1 MSRSYDALLNLLV
14 FTRANISGLCQPKIS
29 SGLAQA
35 QQCGSFGGMIDLF
48 KLLGGWLVGLFRSH
62 AGREAEIMFLR
73 HQLLILRRSAPRRL
87 RLRTGDR
94 LIFLWLYRLF
104 PSLLGAA
111 IIFKPETLVRWHRS
125 GFRLYWRWKSRRRVG
140 RPEVPTEIRDLVRTI
155 SRDNPLWGSPRIH
168 GELLKLGIDIA
179 QSTVAKYMCRRRRP
193 PSTGWRVF
201 LRIHTAHIAAVDLFV
216 IPTIGFKLLY
226 GLVILRLERR
236 RLVWINVT
244 AHPTAEWIARQIT
257 EAFPWDE
264 APRYLIRDRDTAY
277 GVAVTRRLR
286 AMGIR
291 DRPISP
297 RSPWQNGHVERLI
310 GSIRRECLDHVV
322 ALGERHV
329 RDLLTN
335 YQAYYNGA
343 RTHLALAKDAPFR
356 RPPQTVGRIASIPWL
371 GGLHRQYTRMA

>member
-1 MSRSYDALLNLLV
+1 MLPKPV
-14 FTRANISGLCQPKIS
+14 ISC
-29 SGLAQA
+29 ATDTA
-35 QQCGSFGGMIDLF
+35 
-48 KLLGGWLVGLFRSH
+48 
-62 AGREAEIMFLR
+62 
-73 HQLLILRRSAPRRL
+73 
-87 RLRTGDR
+87 
-94 LIFLWLYRLF
+94 
-104 PSLLGAA
+104 
-111 IIFKPETLVRWHRS
+111 TLVRWHCS

-140 RPEVPTEIRDLVRTI
+140 RPQVPSEIRDLVRTI
-155 SRDNPLWGSPRIH
+155 SSDNPLWGAPRIH

-179 QSTVAKYMCRRRRP
+179 QSTVAKYMCRRRGP
-193 PSTGWRVF
+193 PSTGWRAF
-201 LRIHTAHIAAVDLFV
+201 LRIHTAHIAAIDLFV

-257 EAFPWDE
+257 EAFLWGE
-264 APRYLIRDRDTAY
+264 APRYLIRDRDTSY

-322 ALGERHV
+322 ALGEGHV
-329 RDLLTN
+329 RHLLAN
-335 YQAYYNGA
+335 YQAYYNGV
-343 RTHLALAKDAPFR
+343 RTHLALDKDA
-356 RPPQTVGRIASIPWL
+356 PQTVGEIINLMARRPPLSIHSDGVIGRHRPCRDASCHLLPGRRCGAVSYDQL
-371 GGLHRQYTRMA
+371 RLKRRRALRRAVLEMANDVRLSPHPFDG